1 MVHLR
6 WMVCPQPPHEQI
18 TVFVGQLVLDDEQ
31 CLVPLTVSVVLSVIT
46 DCPLQRPTIGDG
58 EMSVL
63 ALLELGRVGLQRFDE
78 GVEIDHRV
86 LPDFNQK
93 PVVLSSHCP
102 LLLVDECSEIMLLVL
117 ILAYHPS

>member
-1 MVHLR
+1 MLKKMTPPNCSDGVIAISYRVLFTRPYKSFMGQPVVHLR

-58 EMSVL
+58 EVSIL
-63 ALLELGRVGLQRFDE
+63 ALLELWV
-78 GVEIDHRV
+78 
-86 LPDFNQK
+86 
-93 PVVLSSHCP
+93 
-102 LLLVDECSEIMLLVL
+102 
-117 ILAYHPS
+117 